1 MDSAENVERG
11 TILRA
16 TVGSTVHGLH
26 HGGQDDRDELTLP
39 MHEPE
44 RSSVMAIRRGERTFE
59 ETVAEIEEVERDL
72 AAAVEGTALPP
83 EPDRATV
90 DAFLVDA
97 YRRAWGW

>member
-1 MDSAENVERG
+1 
-11 TILRA
+11 
-16 TVGSTVHGLH
+16 VHGLH